1 MDRQISLLPEMS
13 DHIQER
19 PDRIGRTEVGY
30 REARSILNKAS
41 GFLEGYDFSLNPYAG
56 CSFGCTYCYAVRF
69 SGRKDADATWGKWVD
84 VKENAISLMRKMRT
98 GALDGKRIYM
108 SSVTDPYQTVE
119 RRTRL
124 TRTLLEILAEKHA
137 PKLVVQTRSPDV
149 ARDIDLFAAIEHR
162 GGRVQVN
169 MTVTT
174 DDEALRRV
182 FEPGCPANHARLKGI
197 AEVQAAGIQSCITMT
212 PLLLVKDVEAFAES
226 LSATGVK
233 RFITQPFHTG
243 KAEFVAGTREDALEL
258 MAERLGCR
266 MEEVVREHQY
276 HYNRTRA
283 VLARRLHDIGEGRSG
298 FAPPF

>member
-1 MDRQISLLPEMS
+1 MS
-13 DHIQER
+13 DGIRER
-19 PDRIGRTEVGY
+19 PDRIGNTEVRF
-30 REARSILNKAS
+30 REVRSILNKAT
-41 GFLEGYDFSLNPYAG
+41 GFLDGYDFSLNPYAG

-69 SGRKDADATWGKWVD
+69 SGRKDADVTWGKWVD

-98 GALDGKRIYM
+98 GALDAKRIYM
-108 SSVTDPYQTVE
+108 SSVTDPYQTLE
-119 RRTRL
+119 RRVRITRS
-124 TRTLLEILAEKHA
+124 LLEILAEKHS

-149 ARDIDLFAAIEHR
+149 VRDIDLFAAIEHR

-174 DDEALRRV
+174 DDEGLRRV

-212 PLLLVKDVEAFAES
+212 PLLLVKDGEAFAES

-233 RFITQPFHTG
+233 RFITQPFHAG
-243 KAEFVAGTREDALEL
+243 RAEFVAGTREDALEL

-266 MEEVVREHQY
+266 MEEVIREHQC

-283 VLARRLHDIGEGRSG
+283 ALARRLHDIGEGRNG

>member
-1 MDRQISLLPEMS
+1 MDRQLGLLPQMS
-13 DHIQER
+13 DEIEEI
-19 PDRIGRTEVGY
+19 PDRIGNTEVGY

-69 SGRKDADATWGKWVD
+69 SGCKDADATWGKWVD
-84 VKENAISLMRKMRT
+84 VKENAISLMRRMRT

-149 ARDIDLFAAIEHR
+149 ARDIDLFATIEHR

-212 PLLLVKDVEAFAES
+212 PLLLVRDVEAFAES
-226 LSATGVK
+226 LLATGVK

-243 KAEFVAGTREDALEL
+243 RAEFVAGTREDALEL

-266 MEEVVREHQY
+266 MEEVIREHQY

-283 VLARRLHDIGEGRSG
+283 VLARRLHDIGEGRNG